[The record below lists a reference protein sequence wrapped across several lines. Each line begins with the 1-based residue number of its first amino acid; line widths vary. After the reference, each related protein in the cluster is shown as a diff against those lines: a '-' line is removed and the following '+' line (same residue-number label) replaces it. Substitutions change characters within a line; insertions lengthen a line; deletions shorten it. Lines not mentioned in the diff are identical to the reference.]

1 LCSLVRVGTGHAHAL
16 ERALI
21 LETRQQSAGL
31 RRGCTAPLD
40 ACHFQ
45 KAIARIIK
53 SRPHGFFW
61 RLTSP
66 QKTEN

>member
-1 LCSLVRVGTGHAHAL
+1 MRKCQEEIYDLSPQVSRNKKVNS
-16 ERALI
+16 I
-21 LETRQQSAGL
+21 LTLLG
-31 RRGCTAPLD
+31 GF
-40 ACHFQ
+40 CHFQ